1 MGVIYL
7 LHFEKPLAH
16 AKHYIGYTE
25 NLPERLETHRT
36 GRTKVRIMQVLH
48 ERDIGFYLA
57 RVWRGDRDFERH
69 LKNCRDTTKRC
80 PICKGIVDLPNKRLY
95 TKHDKVDPE
104 FGLIK
109 VRPIPVEDEEIPF

>member
-1 MGVIYL
+1 MGIVYL

-25 NLPERLETHRT
+25 NLPTRIEEHRK
-36 GRTKVRIMQVLH
+36 GRSKVRIMQVLFQKG
-48 ERDIGFYLA
+48 IGFYLA
-57 RVWRGDRDFERH
+57 RVWKADRDFERH

-80 PICKGIVDLPNKRLY
+80 PICKDQIRIEDKKLY
-95 TKHDKVDPE
+95 SRYNVEDPH

-109 VRPIPVEDEEIPF
+109 VRSIPASEEGIPF